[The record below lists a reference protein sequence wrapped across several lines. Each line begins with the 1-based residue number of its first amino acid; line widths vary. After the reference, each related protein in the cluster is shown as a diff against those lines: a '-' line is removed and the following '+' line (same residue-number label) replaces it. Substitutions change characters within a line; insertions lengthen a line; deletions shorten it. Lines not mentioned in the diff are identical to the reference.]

1 MDNTLFAKQVGY
13 KVRNLL
19 LERKAIVRPEARKFT
34 LWARSDRLV
43 VILNADAISV
53 EKINRDFAHILT
65 SRLQGRMTII
75 TNHRG
80 VCLQVGYGIP
90 IAPRVLKTLP
100 LDLTAQP
107 TPYHIPVGETS
118 SGALWIDLLEA
129 DSIFLAGIRGT
140 GKSNMVH
147 GFIQALLNGGKVEI
161 HAWDGKNHAE
171 FLRYQDRDN
180 FIMYPQ
186 AGLGDGLRALHKE
199 AMQRLSLFA
208 PLGVTNLIAYNADSK
223 NDFIK
228 PIAFI
233 LDEVAE
239 VKEKEYVN
247 QLVKLFRASGIYPI
261 FATNEP
267 KKSEVLAKSNL
278 STRICL
284 HVGSAY
290 DSVTAYGH
298 TGAQLIPNVPG
309 RGLIQQS
316 GRDVE
321 FQAYLAP
328 LDMPTPEAVAW
339 HIEHI
344 KSMAAEI
351 TQPTRKMDTTREKA
365 EAIRDQWKKSMS
377 KSTVARLLGLPQYGG
392 SYVSRVDA
400 VIEYLSTISTPTI
413 EEVPVLPVLDMVS
426 AR

>member
-1 MDNTLFAKQVGY
+1 MDNKLFAQSVGN
-13 KVRNLL
+13 KVVTLL
-19 LERKAIVRPEARKFT
+19 MERRVILHPELRKFSV
-34 LWARSDRLV
+34 WMRDDRLI
-43 VILNADAISV
+43 VILNPDAISV
-53 EKINRDFAHILT
+53 EKINSEFVHALST
-65 SRLQGRMTII
+65 RLRGRPVVP

-80 VCLQVGYGIP
+80 SFLQVGYGIP
-90 IAPRVLKTLP
+90 IAARPLVSLP
-100 LDLTAQP
+100 LDLKAQP
-107 TPYHIPVGETS
+107 SPYHIPVGETS
-118 SGALWIDLLEA
+118 SGPLWIDLQEA

-171 FLRYQDRDN
+171 FLRYQDREN
-180 FIMYPQ
+180 FVMYPQ
-186 AGLGDGLRALHKE
+186 AGLGNGLRALHKE

-208 PLGVTNLIAYNADSK
+208 PLGVTNLIAYNADPK
-223 NDFIK
+223 NEFIK

-290 DSVTAYGH
+290 DSVTAYGR

-309 RGLIQQS
+309 RGLIQQL

-344 KSMAAEI
+344 KTMAAEI
-351 TQPTRKMDTTREKA
+351 TQPSRKLDTTAEMA

-400 VIEYLSTISTPTI
+400 VIEYLSTTLPSTI

-426 AR
+426 A